1 MIASNASTVILWAA
15 LIVNCSQLEMEGLDE
30 GYLSSTSFVVL
41 VNGVAKGC
49 IEAYRGLRQ

>member
-41 VNGVAKGC
+41 VNGAAKGW